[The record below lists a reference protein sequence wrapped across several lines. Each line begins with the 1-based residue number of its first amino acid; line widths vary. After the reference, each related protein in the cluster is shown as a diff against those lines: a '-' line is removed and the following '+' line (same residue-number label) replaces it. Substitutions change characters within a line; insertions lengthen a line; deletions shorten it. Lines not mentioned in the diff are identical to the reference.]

1 MRYNEIVREGAA
13 TGTRGQAALSFV
25 FLVVTIIILVA
36 TTLALA
42 VTSFLNSTFGFQ
54 ASERAAAVAA
64 AGVDDALIQLIRNK
78 DFSDVSGYTVPVGG
92 GSATVTVTRLAG
104 QATIVSVGALS
115 IYQRRVRAVVSVDPT
130 TGRVTILSRQRT

>member
-1 MRYNEIVREGAA
+1 MRYNEIVRERAA

-36 TTLALA
+36 TTLALV

-54 ASERAAAVAA
+54 ASERAAAGAA
-64 AGVDDALIQLIRNK
+64 AGGDDALMQLIRNK
-78 DFSDVSGYTVPVGG
+78 EFSDIVGYTVPVGG
-92 GSATVTVTRLAG
+92 GSATVTVTQLAG
-104 QATIVSVGALS
+104 QATIVSVGSLS
-115 IYQRRVRAVVSVDPT
+115 IYERRVRAVVSVDPV